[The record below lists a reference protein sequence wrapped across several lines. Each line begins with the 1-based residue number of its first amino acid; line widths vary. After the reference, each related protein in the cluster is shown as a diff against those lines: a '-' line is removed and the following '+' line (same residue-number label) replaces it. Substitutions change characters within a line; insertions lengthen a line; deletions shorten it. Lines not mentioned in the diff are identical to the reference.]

1 MMVEIKT
8 FKSINDLIKFLKNE
22 LSNEYRFMYMLKQ
35 NWQEVFG
42 IENNNVSLAS
52 EISERIKF
60 LSDGSETF
68 SLSIVY
74 KAGTNTRSD
83 FINDVA
89 GYVQRKSAIIKAVIN
104 RLESFDDD
112 TKNKPV
118 TVLLIDSVPMMMI
131 IQS

>member
-83 FINDVA
+83 FVNDVA
-89 GYVQRKSAIIKAVIN
+89 GYVQRKSAIIKAVID

-118 TVLLIDSVPMMMI
+118 TVLLIDLVPMMMI
-131 IQS
+131 VQS

>member
-83 FINDVA
+83 FVNDVA
-89 GYVQRKSAIIKAVIN
+89 GYVQRKSAIIKAVID
-104 RLESFDDD
+104 RLESFDDNM
-112 TKNKPV
+112 KNKPV

-131 IQS
+131 VQS

>member
-1 MMVEIKT
+1 MIVEIKT

-83 FINDVA
+83 FVNDVA
-89 GYVQRKSAIIKAVIN
+89 GYVQRKSAIIKAVID

>member
-1 MMVEIKT
+1 MIVEIKT

-83 FINDVA
+83 FVNDVA
-89 GYVQRKSAIIKAVIN
+89 GYVQRKSAIIKAVID
-104 RLESFDDD
+104 RLESFDDNM
-112 TKNKPV
+112 KNKPV

-131 IQS
+131 VQS

>member
-83 FINDVA
+83 FVNDVA
-89 GYVQRKSAIIKAVIN
+89 GYVQRKSAIIKAVID
-104 RLESFDDD
+104 RLESFDDNM
-112 TKNKPV
+112 KNKPV

>member
-83 FINDVA
+83 FVNDVA
-89 GYVQRKSAIIKAVIN
+89 GYVQRKSAIIKAVID
-104 RLESFDDD
+104 RLESFDDN

>member
-1 MMVEIKT
+1 MMVEIRT

-83 FINDVA
+83 FVNDVA
-89 GYVQRKSAIIKAVIN
+89 GYVQRKSAIIKAVID

-131 IQS
+131 VQS

>member
-89 GYVQRKSAIIKAVIN
+89 GYVQRKSAIIKAVID

-118 TVLLIDSVPMMMI
+118 TVLLIDSIPMMMI

>member
-1 MMVEIKT
+1 
-8 FKSINDLIKFLKNE
+8 
-22 LSNEYRFMYMLKQ
+22 MYMLKQ

-83 FINDVA
+83 FVNDVA
-89 GYVQRKSAIIKAVIN
+89 GYVQRKSAIIKAVID

>member
-1 MMVEIKT
+1 MVEIKT

-89 GYVQRKSAIIKAVIN
+89 GYVQRKSAIIKAVID

>member
-83 FINDVA
+83 FVNDVA
-89 GYVQRKSAIIKAVIN
+89 GYVQRKSAIIKAVID
-104 RLESFDDD
+104 RLESFDDN

-131 IQS
+131 VQS

>member
-83 FINDVA
+83 FVNDVA
-89 GYVQRKSAIIKAVIN
+89 GYVQRKSAIIKAVID

-131 IQS
+131 VQS

>member
-89 GYVQRKSAIIKAVIN
+89 GYVQRKSAIIKAVID

>member
-1 MMVEIKT
+1 MVEIKT

-89 GYVQRKSAIIKAVIN
+89 GYVQRKSAIIKAVID

-118 TVLLIDSVPMMMI
+118 TVLLIDSIPMMMI

>member
-22 LSNEYRFMYMLKQ
+22 LSNEYRFTYMLKQ

-89 GYVQRKSAIIKAVIN
+89 GYVQRKSAIIKAVID
-104 RLESFDDD
+104 RLESLDNNM
-112 TKNKPV
+112 KNKPV

>member
-83 FINDVA
+83 FVNDVA
-89 GYVQRKSAIIKAVIN
+89 GYVQRKSAIIKAVID

-118 TVLLIDSVPMMMI
+118 TVLLIDSVPMMI

>member
-1 MMVEIKT
+1 MIVEIKT

-83 FINDVA
+83 FVNDVA
-89 GYVQRKSAIIKAVIN
+89 GYVQRKSAIIKAVID
-104 RLESFDDD
+104 RLESFDDNM
-112 TKNKPV
+112 KNKPV

>member
-83 FINDVA
+83 FVNDVA
-89 GYVQRKSAIIKAVIN
+89 GYVQRKSAIIKAVID